1 VRWLDMWP
9 GKARSGRWHWNPWAG
24 GDVQGV
30 SVEAGEPQRPDWR
43 SGDEKEH
50 RKGLHQ

>member
-1 VRWLDMWP
+1 
-9 GKARSGRWHWNPWAG
+9 
-24 GDVQGV
+24 VQGV

-50 RKGLHQ
+50 RNSEERGT